1 MGIMLHPS
9 SPLGGT
15 SPGAS
20 DAELSVPGPDVEREE
35 AGPSPSE
42 AFQILANEVRIAV
55 LRELFEAERDGD
67 GTRSFSELQSAAN
80 TDSSA
85 GFAYHLRQLDGTFV
99 TQTDDGYVLTGAGRA
114 AAEFVTDGAFSS
126 TVDRGQAS

>member
-15 SPGAS
+15 PTGAS
-20 DAELSVPGPDVEREE
+20 DAELSMPGPDVEREDAE
-35 AGPSPSE
+35 PSPSE
-42 AFQILANEVRIAV
+42 AFGILANEVRIAV
-55 LRELFEAERDGD
+55 IRELFEAERNGD
-67 GTRSFSELQSAAN
+67 DSRSFSELQSAAN
-80 TDSSA
+80 ADSSA

-114 AAEFVTDGAFSS
+114 AAEFVTDGAFSRP
-126 TVDRGQAS
+126 VDHGQAS